1 MKANKWVAV
10 LVTGS
15 VLATA
20 VPVSAQF
27 GGLGSLKKKLE
38 TVAKELEKPKPAPQ
52 PQPTA
57 PPQSR
62 PATSQG
68 GYASSAP
75 QPQPTA
81 RPTPPQAPAP
91 IAVPVRTQQVTAPAT
106 PVVRQAVTNEV
117 VATEAWRCVQEPD
130 ATAIKIEFSY
140 LKDPTGQRR
149 GFFKETYASAYDD
162 EGNKLPAD
170 VERLGGKG
178 TFTSRGA
185 NYQLKFE
192 DPERGVINMAV
203 GGEHPENGFVHS
215 TTRYDSE
222 DPSLD
227 DIKSLA
233 QKFSDAEIKQFERDS
248 DENPDGGMPLKCA
261 LIKPIFSKYSFE
273 DFSVQSPAS
282 YERYMGANAKPK
294 LTREEREYK
303 VNRYLDEAVEDG
315 TPDFAKYY
323 IVAWTGDGFNP
334 SHALVDVRTG
344 AVFHDFL
351 TETDAI
357 GWQFDFINYVNSKL
371 IISLSVNDLNNSCFV
386 NYSTW
391 TGNAFRLLESEK
403 LGSMDLCRLDAPNDN
418 GSYLKE
424 NFIQLIEDQII
435 RGERRV
441 PAKTAQ

>member
-10 LVTGS
+10 LATCS
-15 VLATA
+15 VLAA
-20 VPVSAQF
+20 AAPVSAQF

-57 PPQSR
+57 RPTPPQSR

-68 GYASSAP
+68 GYAS
-75 QPQPTA
+75 
-81 RPTPPQAPAP
+81 PA
-91 IAVPVRTQQVTAPAT
+91 PVRTQQVTAPPA
-106 PVVRQAVTNEV
+106 PVVRPAVTNEV

-149 GFFKETYASAYDD
+149 GFFTETYASAYDD

-170 VERLGGKG
+170 IERLGAKG

-185 NYQLKFE
+185 NYQLRYD
-192 DPERGVINMAV
+192 DPEMGVLNMAV
-203 GGEHPENGFVHS
+203 GSEHPENGFVHS
-215 TTRYDSE
+215 STRFDSE
-222 DPSLD
+222 DQSLD
-227 DIKSLA
+227 NIKSLV
-233 QKFSDAEIKQFERDS
+233 QKFSDAEIKQFERES
-248 DENPDGGMPLKCA
+248 DENPDGGLPLKCA

-273 DFSVQSPAS
+273 DFSVQSPAN
-282 YERYMGANAKPK
+282 YQRYMGYNAKPK

-303 VNRYLDEAVEDG
+303 VNRYLEESVENG

-323 IVAWTGDGFNP
+323 IVVWTGDGFNP
-334 SHALVDVRTG
+334 SHALVDARTG
-344 AVFHDFL
+344 SVFHDFL
-351 TETDAI
+351 IESGDI
-357 GWQFDFINYVNSKL
+357 GWQFDFINYVNSNL
-371 IISLSVNDLNNSCFV
+371 IISLSVNDTNNSCFL

-391 TGNAFRLLESEK
+391 TGNALRLLETEK
-403 LGSMDLCRLDAPNDN
+403 LGSMDLCRLDTPNDN
-418 GSYLKE
+418 GSYLKD

-435 RGERRV
+435 RGERRA